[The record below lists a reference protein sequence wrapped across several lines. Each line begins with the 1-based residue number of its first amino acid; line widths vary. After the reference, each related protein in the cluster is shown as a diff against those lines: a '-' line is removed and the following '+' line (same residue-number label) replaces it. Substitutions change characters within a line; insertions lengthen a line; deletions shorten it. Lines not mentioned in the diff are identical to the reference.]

1 MLNTTTDGLGWA
13 DAYSSTIERIKADVG
28 KRRLGVAALMWVSYA
43 QRPLSADELCHAL
56 AIEPGAKYF
65 NAGNVPSISTLVV
78 CCQGLIAVD
87 QATSTVRFIR
97 PTVKEYLSTYKS
109 SIFNYPHKE
118 MAGVCSAYPNSEQ
131 IKAPSTGPS
140 TVFHNK
146 AFLEY
151 CYEYREFHHQVR
163 FSC

>member
-1 MLNTTTDGLGWA
+1 MTDGLELGDVYGA
-13 DAYSSTIERIKADVG
+13 TIERIKAQDEG

-56 AIEPGAKYF
+56 AVEPGAKYF
-65 NAGNVPSISTLVV
+65 NAGNVPSISTLVG

-87 QATSTVRFIR
+87 KETSTVRLIH
-97 PTVKEYLSTYKS
+97 PTVKEYLPIRNC
-109 SIFNYPHKE
+109 IFSYPHDE
-118 MAGVCSAYPNSEQ
+118 MVGVCSAYPNSEQ

-140 TVFHNK
+140 AVFHNQ

-151 CYEYREFHHQVR
+151 CYESREFHEQEC